1 MATPPTFA
9 DPPVTTNPQTGE
21 AEMQGR
27 DALAWAVDTLS
38 VGGDIRS
45 KLIRL
50 QAWIDALDKPA
61 PPED

>member
-1 MATPPTFA
+1 
-9 DPPVTTNPQTGE
+9 
-21 AEMQGR
+21 MQGR